1 MQVLACEYTV
11 GEYIGRCVFDLI
23 VFLKKKKRSCLD
35 KSEEPKAKQ
44 PKTEEVKKLMKP
56 SLHYG
61 ATIEKRGA
69 CEEDTEHTSGP
80 GDVYQET

>member
-11 GEYIGRCVFDLI
+11 GEYIGLNFNCSLQ
-23 VFLKKKKRSCLD
+23 KKRSCLD